1 MYPIRRLIPIIL
13 PKERYTDRF
22 DQPSAFVDTNPS
34 MFIRPDGGVTLL
46 VRRVN
51 YRKYADKTFSL
62 GSFPSQSKYVV
73 ATGNVRDLSR
83 WDWTPLRTEYGIP
96 TYRTYWSGP
105 EDIRFLSERE
115 IIATIP
121 ECNPS
126 GNPAIFRARLEG
138 SVMNSVEPCYP
149 NETEKN
155 WMPFKDHESR
165 TKVVYSVSPL
175 RMKDVTTAEMTDYG
189 EFPELT
195 GYHGSTNG
203 VPYMSDHRLFLI
215 HVNRERSFHRWLL
228 FHPSKKTVQ
237 VSDEFTFFQHSY
249 IEFPVSLCEYA
260 GKLYVS
266 MGVNDEAAY
275 ILEIEVAPTFQEKL
289 IGDIPILSG

>member
-1 MYPIRRLIPIIL
+1 MYPIKRIVPLIF

-22 DQPSAFVDTNPS
+22 GEPNAFVDTNPS
-34 MFIRPDGGVTLL
+34 MFIRTDGEVTLL

-73 ATGNVRDLSR
+73 AKGNVGDLSR
-83 WDWTPLRTEYGIP
+83 WTSEPMLIEYGIP
-96 TYRTYWSGP
+96 TYRSYWVGP
-105 EDIRFLSERE
+105 EDIRFLSENTV
-115 IIATIP
+115 IATIP

-126 GNPAIFRARLEG
+126 GNPAIFRARLDG
-138 SVMNSVEPCYP
+138 SVMNSVKQCYP
-149 NETEKN
+149 NTTEKN
-155 WMPFKDHESR
+155 WMPYTDHEST
-165 TKVVYSVSPL
+165 TKVLYSVSPL
-175 RMKDVTTAEMTDYG
+175 RMKDVEAAEMTECG
-189 EFPELT
+189 EFAELT

-203 VPYMSDHRLFLI
+203 VSYKGDHRLFLV
-215 HVNRERSFHRWLL
+215 HVNRERSYHRWLL

-237 VSDEFTFFQHSY
+237 VSDEFVFFQQSY
-249 IEFPVSLCEYA
+249 IEFPVSLCEHG

-275 ILEIEVAPTFQEKL
+275 ILEVDAPIFPQKL
-289 IGDIPILSG
+289 TGNV